1 LRRASWRSEKKM
13 TLDVSSPL
21 VVAAVSEDAPRKA
34 RETREA
40 GADAIEVRIDMYEGG
55 TDAALEDLRDC
66 DALPIIATNRMTED
80 DSEEVRI
87 EKLVRAMK
95 NAEAVDI
102 DVSSP
107 DESIERVVDAAR
119 EEDATVIASH
129 HNFDSTPSVDSMM
142 ETLERGWEKGD
153 VAKLAV
159 TPEDEGDVLDLLRLT
174 LEARE
179 SGDGPFCAISMGALG
194 SYTRFVAPLYGSWL
208 TYASHGSGTAPG
220 QLTVREVRE
229 YMESFG

>member
-1 LRRASWRSEKKM
+1 M

-21 VVAAVSEDAPRKA
+21 VVAALTEDLTRKA

-40 GADAIEVRIDMYEGG
+40 GADAVEVRIDMYEGG
-55 TDAALEDLRDC
+55 SDSALEDLRDC
-66 DALPIIATNRMTED
+66 DALPVIATNRSTED
-80 DSEEVRI
+80 ESEKERV
-87 EKLVRAMK
+87 ETLVRAVEH
-95 NAEAVDI
+95 AEAADI

-107 DESIERVVDAAR
+107 KDSIERVVSAAR
-119 EEDATVIASH
+119 ENDATVIVSH
-129 HNFDSTPSVDSMM
+129 HDFDGTPSVDSMM
-142 ETLERGWEKGD
+142 ETLERAWEVGD

-174 LEARE
+174 IEARE
-179 SGDGPFCAISMGALG
+179 SGDGPFCAISMGVLG
-194 SYTRFVAPLYGSWL
+194 SYTRFVAPLYGSCL

-229 YMESFG
+229 YMERFGYET

>member
-1 LRRASWRSEKKM
+1 M
-13 TLDVSSPL
+13 TLDVSEPL
-21 VVAAVSEDAPRKA
+21 VVAALTEDLPRKA
-34 RETREA
+34 REAREA
-40 GADAIEVRIDMYEGG
+40 GADAVEVRIDMYEGG
-55 TDAALEDLRDC
+55 SDSALEDLRDC
-66 DALPIIATNRMTED
+66 DALPVIATNRPTED
-80 DSEEVRI
+80 EG
-87 EKLVRAMK
+87 EKERVETLVRAMK

-107 DESIERVVDAAR
+107 DKSIERVVSAAG

-129 HNFDSTPSVDSMM
+129 HDFDGTPSVDSMM
-142 ETLERGWEKGD
+142 ETLERAWNVGD

-174 LEARE
+174 LEARD

-194 SYTRFVAPLYGSWL
+194 SYTRFVAPLYGSCL

-229 YMESFG
+229 YMERFGYEM